1 MRDWAG
7 PLATLGGVLSLAFWT
22 VVPHTVHNSYI
33 VPNQN
38 GLYAVLVGFSI
49 AGVVGGLL
57 AKSRPGLAAVLMA
70 LGAVAGA
77 GALALPGLLLA
88 IAALVALTSVGSTSR
103 RQEPPF
109 KAKDG

>member
-22 VVPHTVHNSYI
+22 IVPLTVHNSYI

-38 GLYAVLVGFSI
+38 GLHAVLVGLSV
-49 AGVVGGLL
+49 AGVVGALL
-57 AKSRPGLAAVLMA
+57 ARSKPGLAAILMA

-77 GALALPGLLLA
+77 GALALPGVLLA
-88 IAALVALTSVGSTSR
+88 IAALITLTSVGSTAR
-103 RQEPPF
+103 QQEPP
-109 KAKDG
+109 